1 MFGIQKMKNKEDG
14 VEIICFY
21 FFQILLYFFHNVF
34 GLAFPDLFLPF
45 ESHCDHTKREKW
57 KDFLLSAQR
66 FDLLGS
72 IAIVLVLW

>member
-45 ESHCDHTKREKW
+45 ESHCDHTKREK
-57 KDFLLSAQR
+57 
-66 FDLLGS
+66 
-72 IAIVLVLW
+72 